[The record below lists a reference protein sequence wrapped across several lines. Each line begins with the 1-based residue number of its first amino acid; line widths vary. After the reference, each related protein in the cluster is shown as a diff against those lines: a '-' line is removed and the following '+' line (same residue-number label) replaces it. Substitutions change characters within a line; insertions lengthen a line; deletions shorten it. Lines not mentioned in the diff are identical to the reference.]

1 MTKYSFYS
9 HQHFFLLLTKV
20 MLILFMTLYI
30 VVWSYISLIR
40 YYSLN
45 ATVFDLGIAMQRM
58 WMVFHTN
65 WTVFSFVKYFLFS
78 GFVMIISPIS
88 FLKSYSLLLI
98 FQTIILAV
106 PTYYIYLIA
115 RQTKVKNLDSFLIAS
130 SYLIY
135 FPLAGMNF
143 FDFHFQSFFI
153 LFFIL
158 GYYEFIKAKYKLS
171 FLFFL
176 LSGFTRFPLI
186 IFPLLFGLIELI
198 ELYYKQKKTENYEET
213 KLHYLLSLILLCSIL
228 LMLGFFFQGYSASSG
243 NIHITSDNS
252 ITINL
257 NQKIF
262 TLFILLVPFLF
273 INVISIKKSIL
284 LLPYVYLLF
293 FSNFLGYQ
301 YPIFN
306 NNSHYFAVVIPFVFL
321 GSIEALS
328 RINKLEIKK
337 KINPHVKR
345 FSNTIKRY
353 LNNVVI
359 KRFVYFVIVA
369 MVVTAI
375 FLEPYGP
382 LNKETSNNYNWPSEY
397 NFNSST
403 FNDVKAIEALIP
415 RNTSLTNILIQDDL
429 PMVLPRPA
437 ASIYTPPFSPMLTQ
451 FSPNINESNAVNNI
465 FPILVGGDRYINATF
480 YYAIAYVP
488 NYDYYAGDPSMQTIV
503 HLMISS
509 GKYGLLANESGI
521 MLLERNYEGNVL
533 ID

>member
-1 MTKYSFYS
+1 MTNYSFYS
-9 HQHFFLLLTKV
+9 HQRFFLLLTKV
-20 MLILFMTLYI
+20 MLIFFMILYA
-30 VVWSYISLIR
+30 VVWSYISLVR

-45 ATVFDLGIAMQRM
+45 ATVFDLGISMQRM
-58 WMVFHTN
+58 WIVFHTN

-78 GFVMIISPIS
+78 GFVIIISPIS
-88 FLKSYSLLLI
+88 FLNSYSFLLVL
-98 FQTIILAV
+98 QTIILSV
-106 PTYYIYLIA
+106 PAYYIYLIA
-115 RQTKVKNLDSFLIAS
+115 RQMELKNLHSFLISS

-153 LFFIL
+153 LFFIV
-158 GYYEFIKAKYKLS
+158 GYYGFIKGRYKLS
-171 FLFFL
+171 LLFFL

-198 ELYYKQKKTENYEET
+198 ELYWKQKETENYEIT
-213 KLHYLLSLILLCSIL
+213 KLHYLLVLILLCSIL
-228 LMLGFFFQGYSASSG
+228 LIFGLIFQGYPASSG

-252 ITINL
+252 ITLNL
-257 NQKIF
+257 YQKIF

-273 INVISIKKSIL
+273 INIISIKKLIL

-328 RINKLEIKK
+328 KINKLEIKK
-337 KINPHVKR
+337 KINPHIKR
-345 FSNTIKRY
+345 FSISIKRY
-353 LNNVVI
+353 LKTIVI
-359 KRFVYFVIVA
+359 KRFVYFIVVT
-369 MVVTAI
+369 MVVTAV

-382 LNKETSNNYNWPSEY
+382 LNKETNNNYNWPSEY
-397 NFNSST
+397 NFNFST

-415 RNTSLTNILIQDDL
+415 KNTSLTNILIQNDL

-437 ASIYTPPFSPMLTQ
+437 ASIYTPPFSPILTQ
-451 FSPNINESNAVNNI
+451 FSPNINISNAVNNT
-465 FPILVGGDRYINATF
+465 FPILVGGGRYVYATF

-488 NYDYYAGDPSMQTIV
+488 SYDYYAGDPSMQTIV
-503 HLMISS
+503 HLMINS

-521 MLLERNYEGNVL
+521 MLLERNYDGNVL
-533 ID
+533 IG